1 MTYVKILTAL
11 SLIVGLGSCA
21 SSQEKKEFICL
32 DYKSIPVMEEK
43 CRPFYGTL
51 ICMEQKTV
59 RLICTRKEKLDGE

>member
-11 SLIVGLGSCA
+11 SLIVGLGSCV
-21 SSQEKKEFICL
+21 SSQKKEEFICL

>member
-1 MTYVKILTAL
+1 MNCVKIFTAL

-21 SSQEKKEFICL
+21 SSEEKEEFICL
-32 DYKSIPVMEEK
+32 DYKSIPIMEEK

-59 RLICTRKEKLDGE
+59 RLICTRKEKLNGK

>member
-1 MTYVKILTAL
+1 MNYVKIFTAL
-11 SLIVGLGSCA
+11 SLVMGLGGCA
-21 SSQEKKEFICL
+21 SSEEKEEFICL

>member
-1 MTYVKILTAL
+1 MTYVKILAAL
-11 SLIVGLGSCA
+11 SLVMGPGSCV
-21 SSQEKKEFICL
+21 SSKEKEEFICL

>member
-1 MTYVKILTAL
+1 MNYVKIFTAL
-11 SLIVGLGSCA
+11 SLVMGLGSCA
-21 SSQEKKEFICL
+21 SSEEKEEFICL

-59 RLICTRKEKLDGE
+59 RHICTRKEKLNGE